1 VREVASS
8 AELRAATDA
17 ARASGAGVGF
27 VPTMGALHAGHR
39 ALLARARAENDL
51 VVASVF
57 VNPLQFGPAEDLA
70 SYPRDRAAD
79 LAMLAAEGAD
89 LAFLPAEGEVW
100 PAPPEVRLQ
109 VGALA
114 DRLEGLVRPGHL
126 DGVAT
131 VVAKLLHLVGPS
143 RAYFGQKDAQQLA
156 VVRRMVED
164 LAFPNEI
171 VACPTVREPDG
182 LAVSSRNAYLSA
194 AERERATALYRAL
207 SAGRAAFQAGQRDP
221 AAVEAAARDLL
232 KDVPGVEPDYVAL
245 VDPASFEPVKRA
257 EAGQVLAT
265 AARVGR
271 TRLIDNV
278 ILLGPGGPIEPGP
291 ARAWTEQL
299 GTPC

>member
-1 VREVASS
+1 MREVASS

-39 ALLARARAENDL
+39 ALLSRARAENDL

-70 SYPRDRAAD
+70 SYPRDREAD
-79 LAMLAAEGAD
+79 LAVLAAEGTD

-182 LAVSSRNAYLSA
+182 LAVSSRNAYLST

-221 AAVEAAARDLL
+221 AAVEVAARDLL
-232 KDVPGVEPDYVAL
+232 EDAPGVEPDYVAL
-245 VDPASFEPVKRA
+245 VEEATFEPAKQA
-257 EAGQVLAT
+257 EPGQVLAT

-278 ILLGPGGPIEPGP
+278 IL
-291 ARAWTEQL
+291 
-299 GTPC
+299 

>member
-1 VREVASS
+1 VLEVASS

-17 ARASGAGVGF
+17 ARQRGAGVGF

-39 ALLARARAENDL
+39 ALLARARAESDV

-70 SYPRDRAAD
+70 SYPRDREAD
-79 LAMLAAEGAD
+79 LAVLEAEGVD
-89 LAFLPAEGEVW
+89 LAFVPAEGEMW
-100 PAPPEVRLQ
+100 PSPPEVRLR
-109 VGALA
+109 VGGSPAE
-114 DRLEGLVRPGHL
+114 RLEGMHRPGHL
-126 DGVAT
+126 DGVVT

-156 VVRRMVED
+156 VIRRMVDD
-164 LAFPNEI
+164 LAFPNQI

-194 AERERATALYRAL
+194 PERQRATVLYRAL
-207 SAGRAAFQAGQRDP
+207 QAGRAAFRAGRRDP
-221 AAVEAAARDLL
+221 AAVEAAARALL
-232 KDVPGVEPDYVAL
+232 EGQPGVEPDYVAL
-245 VDPASFEPVKRA
+245 VDAVSFEPAKQA
-257 EAGQVLAT
+257 EPGQVLAI

-278 ILLGPGGPIEPGP
+278 IL
-291 ARAWTEQL
+291 
-299 GTPC
+299 

>member
-1 VREVASS
+1 MLEVASS

-17 ARASGAGVGF
+17 ARQRGAGVGF

-39 ALLARARAENDL
+39 SLLAAARAGNDL

-57 VNPLQFGPAEDLA
+57 VNPLQFGPSEDLA
-70 SYPRDRAAD
+70 AYPRDRAAD
-79 LAMLAAEGAD
+79 LAMLASEGVD
-89 LAFLPAEGEVW
+89 LAFVPPDDEIW
-100 PAPPEVRLQ
+100 PVPPDVRLA
-109 VGALA
+109 VGSLA
-114 DRLEGLVRPGHL
+114 ERLEGLVRPGHL

-156 VVRRMVED
+156 VVRRMVAD
-164 LAFPNEI
+164 LAFPNQI

-194 AERERATALYRAL
+194 AERERATALHRAL

-221 AAVEAAARDLL
+221 GAVEAAARDLL
-232 KDVPGVEPDYVAL
+232 EDVPGVEPDYVAL
-245 VDPASFEPVKRA
+245 VEEATFEPAKQA
-257 EAGQVLAT
+257 EAGQVLAA

-278 ILLGPGGPIEPGP
+278 IL
-291 ARAWTEQL
+291 
-299 GTPC
+299 

>member
-1 VREVASS
+1 VHAVETS
-8 AELRAATDA
+8 AELRAALAA
-17 ARASGAGVGF
+17 ARSDGAVVGF

-39 ALLARARAENDL
+39 SLLAAARRETGF

-57 VNPLQFGPAEDLA
+57 VNPLQFGPSEDLA
-70 SYPRDRAAD
+70 TYPRDRDGD
-79 LAMLAAEGAD
+79 LAVLEADGVD
-89 LAFLPAEGEVW
+89 LAFLPGEREVW
-100 PAPPEVRLQ
+100 PAPPQVRLR
-109 VGALA
+109 VGALGE
-114 DRLEGLVRPGHL
+114 RLEGARRPGHL

-156 VVRRMVED
+156 VVRRMVAD

-194 AERERATALYRAL
+194 EERARAAVLYRAL
-207 SAGRAAFQAGQRDP
+207 EAGRTSWAAGEGDP
-221 AAVEAAARDLL
+221 AAIEAAAQGVLATA
-232 KDVPGVEPDYVAL
+232 PGVDTEYVAL
-245 VDPASFEPVKRA
+245 VEPAGFGPAERA
-257 EAGQVLAT
+257 EAGHVLAV

-278 ILLGPGGPIEPGP
+278 ILE
-291 ARAWTEQL
+291 
-299 GTPC
+299 

>member
-1 VREVASS
+1 MREVASS
-8 AELRAATDA
+8 AELRTATDA

-39 ALLARARAENDL
+39 ALLARARAENGL

-70 SYPRDRAAD
+70 SYPRDREAD
-79 LAMLAAEGAD
+79 LAVLAAEATD

-109 VGALA
+109 AGALA

-131 VVAKLLHLVGPS
+131 VVAKLLHLAGPS

-171 VACPTVREPDG
+171 VACPTVRDPDG
-182 LAVSSRNAYLSA
+182 LAVSSRNAYLSV

-245 VDPASFEPVKRA
+245 VDPATFEPAKQA
-257 EAGQVLAT
+257 EPGQVLAT

-278 ILLGPGGPIEPGP
+278 IL
-291 ARAWTEQL
+291 
-299 GTPC
+299 

>member
-8 AELRAATDA
+8 VELLAATDA
-17 ARASGAGVGF
+17 ARAGGAGVGF

-39 ALLARARAENDL
+39 SLLARARAENGF

-70 SYPRDRAAD
+70 SYPRDREAD
-79 LAMLAAEGAD
+79 LAVLRDEGAD
-89 LAFLPAEGEVW
+89 LAFLPSEGEMW
-100 PAPPEVRLQ
+100 PSPPGVRLR
-109 VGALA
+109 VGGLA
-114 DRLEGLVRPGHL
+114 ERLEGLHRPGHL

-131 VVAKLLHLVGPS
+131 VVAKLLHLVGPA

-156 VVRRMVED
+156 VVRRMVDD
-164 LAFPNEI
+164 LAFPNQV
-171 VACPTVREPDG
+171 VACPTVREPNG

-194 AERERATALYRAL
+194 PERQRATALYRAL
-207 SAGRAAFQAGQRDP
+207 RAGRAAFLAGQRDP
-221 AAVEAAARDLL
+221 GAVEAAARDLL
-232 KDVPGVEPDYVAL
+232 EDQPGVVIDYVAL
-245 VDPASFEPVKRA
+245 ADPATFEPVEQA

-278 ILLGPGGPIEPGP
+278 IL
-291 ARAWTEQL
+291 
-299 GTPC
+299 

>member
-17 ARASGAGVGF
+17 ARQRGAGVGF

-39 ALLARARAENDL
+39 SLLAAARAGNDL

-70 SYPRDRAAD
+70 AYPRDRDAD
-79 LAMLAAEGAD
+79 LAVLAAEGVD
-89 LAFLPAEGEVW
+89 LAFLPPDGEMW
-100 PAPPEVRLQ
+100 PDPPDVRLA
-109 VGALA
+109 VGGLA
-114 DRLEGLVRPGHL
+114 ERLEGLVRPGHL

-156 VVRRMVED
+156 VVRRMVAD

-182 LAVSSRNAYLSA
+182 LAVSSRNAYLSPD
-194 AERERATALYRAL
+194 ERRRATALYRAL
-207 SAGRAAFQAGQRDP
+207 SAGRAAFEAGGRDP

-232 KDVPGVEPDYVAL
+232 EDAPGVDPDYVAL
-245 VDPASFEPVKRA
+245 VDPVTFEPVKQT
-257 EAGQVLAT
+257 EPGQVLAT

-278 ILLGPGGPIEPGP
+278 IL
-291 ARAWTEQL
+291 
-299 GTPC
+299 

>member
-39 ALLARARAENDL
+39 ALLARARAENGL

-70 SYPRDRAAD
+70 SYPRDREAD
-79 LAMLAAEGAD
+79 LAVLAAEGTD
-89 LAFLPAEGEVW
+89 LAFLPADGEVW

-131 VVAKLLHLVGPS
+131 VVAKLLHLAGPS

-207 SAGRAAFQAGQRDP
+207 SAGRAAFQAGRRDP

-232 KDVPGVEPDYVAL
+232 EDVPGVEPDYVAL
-245 VDPASFEPVKRA
+245 VEEATFEPAKQA
-257 EAGQVLAT
+257 EPGQVLAT

-278 ILLGPGGPIEPGP
+278 IL
-291 ARAWTEQL
+291 
-299 GTPC
+299 

>member
-1 VREVASS
+1 MREVASS

-17 ARASGAGVGF
+17 ARQRGAGVGF

-39 ALLARARAENDL
+39 ALLARARAENGF

-70 SYPRDRAAD
+70 SYPRDREAD
-79 LAMLAAEGAD
+79 LAVLAAEGTD

-100 PAPPEVRLQ
+100 PSPPEVRLR
-109 VGALA
+109 VGGLA

-164 LAFPNEI
+164 LAFPNQI

-207 SAGRAAFQAGQRDP
+207 SAGRDAFLAGHREP
-221 AAVEAAARDLL
+221 GAIEAAARDCWRHPVGLANTW
-232 KDVPGVEPDYVAL
+232 PCEPSTF
-245 VDPASFEPVKRA
+245 DP
-257 EAGQVLAT
+257 
-265 AARVGR
+265 
-271 TRLIDNV
+271 
-278 ILLGPGGPIEPGP
+278 
-291 ARAWTEQL
+291 
-299 GTPC
+299 

>member
-17 ARASGAGVGF
+17 ARQRGAGVGF

-39 ALLARARAENDL
+39 SLLAAARGENDL

-70 SYPRDRAAD
+70 SYPRDREAD
-79 LAMLAAEGAD
+79 LAVLDAEGAD
-89 LAFLPAEGEVW
+89 LVFLPAEGEVW

-114 DRLEGLVRPGHL
+114 DRLEGLARPGHL

-156 VVRRMVED
+156 VVRRMVDD
-164 LAFPNEI
+164 LAFPNQV
-171 VACPTVREPDG
+171 VACPTVREEDG
-182 LAVSSRNAYLSA
+182 LAVSSRNAYLSPG
-194 AERERATALYRAL
+194 ERRRATALYRAL
-207 SAGRAAFQAGQRDP
+207 RAGLAAFRAGRRDP
-221 AAVEAAARDLL
+221 AEVEAAARDLL
-232 KDVPGVEPDYVAL
+232 AGAAGVEPDYLAL
-245 VDPASFEPVKRA
+245 VDPVTFEPVKQA

-278 ILLGPGGPIEPGP
+278 ILG
-291 ARAWTEQL
+291 
-299 GTPC
+299 

>member
-1 VREVASS
+1 MREVASS

-17 ARASGAGVGF
+17 ARASGAGVGL

-39 ALLARARAENDL
+39 ALLARARAENAF

-70 SYPRDRAAD
+70 GYPRDRQAD
-79 LAMLAAEGAD
+79 LAVLAAEGAD
-89 LAFLPAEGEVW
+89 LAFLPSEPEMW

-131 VVAKLLHLVGPS
+131 VVAKLLHLAGPA

-156 VVRRMVED
+156 VVRRMVAD

-194 AERERATALYRAL
+194 SERERATALYRAL
-207 SAGRAAFQAGQRDP
+207 SAARAAFQAGQRHP

-232 KDVPGVEPDYVAL
+232 EDAPGVEPDYVAL
-245 VDPASFEPVKRA
+245 VDPATFEPAKQA

-278 ILLGPGGPIEPGP
+278 IL
-291 ARAWTEQL
+291 
-299 GTPC
+299 

>member
-1 VREVASS
+1 MSGSSCFGGWDGVREVASS

-17 ARASGAGVGF
+17 ARQRGVGVGF

-39 ALLARARAENDL
+39 ALLARARAENRF

-70 SYPRDRAAD
+70 SYPRDREAD
-79 LAMLAAEGAD
+79 LAVLAAEGTD
-89 LAFLPAEGEVW
+89 LVFLPAEGEVW
-100 PAPPEVRLQ
+100 PAPPEVRLR

-114 DRLEGLVRPGHL
+114 ERLEGLVRPGHL

-156 VVRRMVED
+156 VVRRMVDD

-194 AERERATALYRAL
+194 PERRRATALYRAL
-207 SAGRAAFQAGQRDP
+207 RAGQDVFLAGQRDP
-221 AAVEAAARDLL
+221 VAVEAAARDLL
-232 KDVPGVEPDYVAL
+232 DDLDGVEPDYVAL
-245 VDPASFEPVKRA
+245 VDPATFDPVKQA
-257 EAGQVLAT
+257 EPGQVLAT
-265 AARVGR
+265 AVRVGR

-278 ILLGPGGPIEPGP
+278 IL
-291 ARAWTEQL
+291 
-299 GTPC
+299 

>member
-1 VREVASS
+1 MREVASS

-17 ARASGAGVGF
+17 ARQRGAGVGF

-39 ALLARARAENDL
+39 ALLARARAENGL

-70 SYPRDRAAD
+70 SYPRDREAD
-79 LAMLAAEGAD
+79 LAVLAAEGVD
-89 LAFLPAEGEVW
+89 LAFLPAEGEIW
-100 PAPPEVRLQ
+100 PSPPEVRLQ
-109 VGALA
+109 VGGLA
-114 DRLEGLVRPGHL
+114 ERLEGLVRPGHL

-156 VVRRMVED
+156 VVRRMVAD
-164 LAFPNEI
+164 LAFPNQI

-182 LAVSSRNAYLSA
+182 LAVSSRNAYLLPD
-194 AERERATALYRAL
+194 ERQRATALYRAL
-207 SAGRAAFQAGQRDP
+207 EAGRAEYASGGRDP
-221 AAVEAAARDLL
+221 AAVEAAARVVLGDA
-232 KDVPGVEPDYVAL
+232 PGVEPDYVAL
-245 VDPASFEPVKRA
+245 VDPATFEPVKQA

-278 ILLGPGGPIEPGP
+278 IL
-291 ARAWTEQL
+291 
-299 GTPC
+299 

>member
-1 VREVASS
+1 MRAVASS

-17 ARASGAGVGF
+17 ARSDGAGVGF
-27 VPTMGALHAGHR
+27 VATMGALHAGHR
-39 ALLARARAENDL
+39 SLLARARAENRF

-57 VNPLQFGPAEDLA
+57 VNPLQFGPTEDLA
-70 SYPRDRAAD
+70 AYPRDREAD
-79 LAMLAAEGAD
+79 LAVLAAEGAD
-89 LAFLPAEGEVW
+89 LVFLPSEREMW
-100 PAPPEVRLQ
+100 PSPPDVRLQ

-114 DRLEGLVRPGHL
+114 ERLEGLVRPGHL

-156 VVRRMVED
+156 VVRRMVAD
-164 LAFPNEI
+164 LAFPNQI

-182 LAVSSRNAYLSA
+182 LAVSSRNAYLLPD
-194 AERERATALYRAL
+194 ERQRATALHRAL
-207 SAGRAAFQAGQRDP
+207 EAGRAEYASGGRDP
-221 AAVEAAARDLL
+221 AAVEAAAREVLEDT
-232 KDVPGVEPDYVAL
+232 PGVELDYVAL
-245 VDPASFEPVKRA
+245 VDPVTFEPVKQV

-278 ILLGPGGPIEPGP
+278 VLSGL
-291 ARAWTEQL
+291 TE
-299 GTPC
+299 

>member
-1 VREVASS
+1 MREVASS

-39 ALLARARAENDL
+39 ALLSRARAENDL

-70 SYPRDRAAD
+70 SYPRDREAD
-79 LAMLAAEGAD
+79 LAVLTAEGTD
-89 LAFLPAEGEVW
+89 LAFLPAEEEVW

-194 AERERATALYRAL
+194 SERERATALYRAL
-207 SAGRAAFQAGQRDP
+207 SAARAAFQAGQRDP

-232 KDVPGVEPDYVAL
+232 EDAPGVEPDYVAL
-245 VDPASFEPVKRA
+245 VDPATFEPAKQA
-257 EAGQVLAT
+257 EAGQILAT

-278 ILLGPGGPIEPGP
+278 IL
-291 ARAWTEQL
+291 
-299 GTPC
+299 

>member
-1 VREVASS
+1 VRGVASS

-17 ARASGAGVGF
+17 ARASGVGVGF

-39 ALLARARAENDL
+39 ALLARARRENGF

-70 SYPRDRAAD
+70 SYPRDREHD
-79 LAMLAAEGAD
+79 LVVLAAEGVD
-89 LAFLPAEGEVW
+89 LAFLPGEAEMW
-100 PAPPEVRLQ
+100 PSPPEVRLR
-109 VGALA
+109 VGGLG

-156 VVRRMVED
+156 VVRRMVAD
-164 LAFPNEI
+164 LAFPHEI

-182 LAVSSRNAYLSA
+182 LAVSSRNAYLSV
-194 AERERATALYRAL
+194 RERTQATALHRGL
-207 SAGRAAFQAGQRDP
+207 EAGRAAWLAGERDP
-221 AAVEAAARDLL
+221 AAIEAAVLKLL
-232 KDVPGVEPDYVAL
+232 EAAPGVEPDYVAL
-245 VDPASFEPVKRA
+245 VDPASFEPAKQA
-257 EAGQVLAT
+257 EPGQILAT

-278 ILLGPGGPIEPGP
+278 MLN
-291 ARAWTEQL
+291 Q
-299 GTPC
+299 

>member
-17 ARASGAGVGF
+17 ARDAGAGVGF

-39 ALLARARAENDL
+39 ALLARARAENAFL
-51 VVASVF
+51 VASVF
-57 VNPLQFGPAEDLA
+57 VNPLQFGPSEDLA
-70 SYPRDRAAD
+70 SYPRDRDAD
-79 LAMLAAEGAD
+79 LAVLRAEGTD
-89 LAFLPAEGEVW
+89 LVFLPAEGEMW
-100 PAPPEVRLQ
+100 PVPPEVRLR
-109 VGALA
+109 VGGLA
-114 DRLEGLVRPGHL
+114 ERLEGLVRPGHL

-131 VVAKLLHLVGPS
+131 VVAKLLHLAGPC

-156 VVRRMVED
+156 VVRRMVAD

-194 AERERATALYRAL
+194 AERRRATALYRAL
-207 SAGRAAFQAGQRDP
+207 RAGLAAFAAGRRDP
-221 AAVEAAARDLL
+221 ADVEAAARDLL
-232 KDVPGVEPDYVAL
+232 EDAPGVEPDYVAL
-245 VDPASFEPVKRA
+245 VDPVTFEPVKQA
-257 EAGQVLAT
+257 EPGQVLAT

-278 ILLGPGGPIEPGP
+278 IL
-291 ARAWTEQL
+291 
-299 GTPC
+299 

>member
-17 ARASGAGVGF
+17 ARQGGAGVGF

-39 ALLARARAENDL
+39 SLLAAARAGNDL

-70 SYPRDRAAD
+70 AYPRDRAAD
-79 LAMLAAEGAD
+79 LAVLEAEGVD
-89 LAFLPAEGEVW
+89 LAFQPPDVEMW
-100 PAPPEVRLQ
+100 PAPPDVRLA
-109 VGALA
+109 VGSLA
-114 DRLEGLVRPGHL
+114 ERLEGLVRPGHL

-156 VVRRMVED
+156 VVRRMVAD
-164 LAFPNEI
+164 LAFPNQI

-182 LAVSSRNAYLSA
+182 LAVSSRNAYLSP
-194 AERERATALYRAL
+194 AERRRATALSRAL
-207 SAGRAAFQAGQRDP
+207 QAGRAVFEAGGRDP

-232 KDVPGVEPDYVAL
+232 EDATGVEPDYVAL
-245 VDPASFEPVKRA
+245 VDPVTFEPVKQA
-257 EAGQVLAT
+257 EPGQVLAT

-278 ILLGPGGPIEPGP
+278 IL
-291 ARAWTEQL
+291 
-299 GTPC
+299 

>member
-39 ALLARARAENDL
+39 ALLARARAENGL

-70 SYPRDRAAD
+70 SYPRDREAD
-79 LAMLAAEGAD
+79 LAVLAAEGTD

-131 VVAKLLHLVGPS
+131 VVAKLLHLAGPS

-232 KDVPGVEPDYVAL
+232 EDVPGVEPDYVAL
-245 VDPASFEPVKRA
+245 VEEATFEPAKQA
-257 EAGQVLAT
+257 EPGQVLAT

-271 TRLIDNV
+271 TGPRPPP
-278 ILLGPGGPIEPGP
+278 LGSP
-291 ARAWTEQL
+291 APA
-299 GTPC
+299 

>member
-1 VREVASS
+1 MREVASS

-39 ALLARARAENDL
+39 ALLSRARAENDL

-70 SYPRDRAAD
+70 SYPRDREAD
-79 LAMLAAEGAD
+79 LAVLTAERTD

-194 AERERATALYRAL
+194 SERERATAVYRAL
-207 SAGRAAFQAGQRDP
+207 SAARAAFQAGQRDP

-232 KDVPGVEPDYVAL
+232 EDAPGVEPDYVAL
-245 VDPASFEPVKRA
+245 VDPATFEPAKQA

-278 ILLGPGGPIEPGP
+278 IL
-291 ARAWTEQL
+291 
-299 GTPC
+299 

>member
-17 ARASGAGVGF
+17 ARQRGAGVGF

-39 ALLARARAENDL
+39 ALLVRARAENDL

-57 VNPLQFGPAEDLA
+57 INPLQFGPAEDLA
-70 SYPRDRAAD
+70 SYPRDREAD
-79 LAMLAAEGAD
+79 LAVLAADGTD
-89 LAFLPAEGEVW
+89 LAFLPGEREVW
-100 PAPPEVRLQ
+100 PAPPEVRLR
-109 VGALA
+109 VTGSLG
-114 DRLEGLVRPGHL
+114 DRLEGPVRPGHL

-131 VVAKLLHLVGPS
+131 VLHLVGPS

-156 VVRRMVED
+156 MVRRLVDD

-194 AERERATALYRAL
+194 TERERATALYRAL
-207 SAGRAAFQAGQRDP
+207 SAGRAAFLAGRRDP
-221 AAVEAAARDLL
+221 AAVEAAAREVLDG
-232 KDVPGVEPDYVAL
+232 VPEVKPDYVAL
-245 VDPASFEPVKRA
+245 VDPATFEPAKQA
-257 EAGQVLAT
+257 EPGQVLAT

-278 ILLGPGGPIEPGP
+278 IL
-291 ARAWTEQL
+291 
-299 GTPC
+299 

>member
-1 VREVASS
+1 MREVASS

-17 ARASGAGVGF
+17 ARRGGAGVGF

-39 ALLARARAENDL
+39 SLLARARAENDL

-70 SYPRDRAAD
+70 GYPRDRKAD
-79 LAMLAAEGAD
+79 LAVLEAEGTD
-89 LAFLPAEGEVW
+89 LAFLPAEAEMW
-100 PAPPEVRLQ
+100 PSPPEVRLR
-109 VGALA
+109 VGGGLA
-114 DRLEGLVRPGHL
+114 ERLEGLHRPGHL

-156 VVRRMVED
+156 VVRRMVDD
-164 LAFPNEI
+164 LAFPNQV

-182 LAVSSRNAYLSA
+182 LAVSSRNAYLSPD
-194 AERERATALYRAL
+194 ERRRATVLYRAL
-207 SAGRAAFQAGQRDP
+207 QAGQAAFSAGRRDP
-221 AAVEAAARDLL
+221 AAVEAAARELL
-232 KDVPGVEPDYVAL
+232 EGRPGVEPDYVAL
-245 VDPASFEPVKRA
+245 VEPDSFEPAKQA

-278 ILLGPGGPIEPGP
+278 ILAAEVGP
-291 ARAWTEQL
+291 
-299 GTPC
+299 

>member
-1 VREVASS
+1 MREVASS

-17 ARASGAGVGF
+17 ARQRGAGVGF

-39 ALLARARAENDL
+39 SLLAAARAGNDL

-70 SYPRDRAAD
+70 AYPRDRDAD
-79 LAMLAAEGAD
+79 LAVLAAEGVD
-89 LAFLPAEGEVW
+89 LAFLPPDGEMW
-100 PAPPEVRLQ
+100 PDPPDVRLA
-109 VGALA
+109 VGGLA
-114 DRLEGLVRPGHL
+114 ERLEGLVRPGHL

-156 VVRRMVED
+156 VVRRMVAD

-182 LAVSSRNAYLSA
+182 LAVSSRNAYLSPD
-194 AERERATALYRAL
+194 ERRRATALYRAL
-207 SAGRAAFQAGQRDP
+207 SAGRAAFEAGGRDP

-232 KDVPGVEPDYVAL
+232 EDAPGVAPDYVAL
-245 VDPASFEPVKRA
+245 VDPVTFEPVKQT
-257 EAGQVLAT
+257 EPGQVLAT

-278 ILLGPGGPIEPGP
+278 IL
-291 ARAWTEQL
+291 
-299 GTPC
+299 

>member
-1 VREVASS
+1 MREVASS

-17 ARASGAGVGF
+17 ARNTGAGVGF

-39 ALLARARAENDL
+39 SLLARARAENAL

-70 SYPRDRAAD
+70 GYPRDRRAD
-79 LAMLAAEGAD
+79 LAVLRAEGTD
-89 LAFLPAEGEVW
+89 LAFLPAEGEIW
-100 PAPPEVRLQ
+100 PSPPEIRLQ
-109 VGALA
+109 VGGGLA
-114 DRLEGLVRPGHL
+114 DRLEGLARPGHL

-156 VVRRMVED
+156 MVRRMVAD

-182 LAVSSRNAYLSA
+182 LAVSSRNINLSA
-194 AERERATALYRAL
+194 GERGQATALYRAL
-207 SAGRAAFQAGQRDP
+207 RAGRAAFEAGRRDP

-232 KDVPGVEPDYVAL
+232 EGAPGVEPDYLAL
-245 VDPASFEPVKRA
+245 VDPATFEPVKQA

-278 ILLGPGGPIEPGP
+278 IL
-291 ARAWTEQL
+291 
-299 GTPC
+299 

>member
-1 VREVASS
+1 
-8 AELRAATDA
+8 
-17 ARASGAGVGF
+17 
-27 VPTMGALHAGHR
+27 
-39 ALLARARAENDL
+39 
-51 VVASVF
+51 VF

-70 SYPRDRAAD
+70 AYPRDRDAD
-79 LAMLAAEGAD
+79 LAVLAAEGVD
-89 LAFLPAEGEVW
+89 LAFLPPDGEMW
-100 PAPPEVRLQ
+100 PDPPDVRLA
-109 VGALA
+109 VGGLA
-114 DRLEGLVRPGHL
+114 ERLEGLVRPGHL

-156 VVRRMVED
+156 VVRRMVAD

-182 LAVSSRNAYLSA
+182 LAVSSRNAYLSPD
-194 AERERATALYRAL
+194 ERRRATALYRAL
-207 SAGRAAFQAGQRDP
+207 SAGRAAFEAGGRDP

-232 KDVPGVEPDYVAL
+232 EDAPGVAPDYVAL
-245 VDPASFEPVKRA
+245 VDPVTFEPVKQA

-278 ILLGPGGPIEPGP
+278 IL
-291 ARAWTEQL
+291 
-299 GTPC
+299 